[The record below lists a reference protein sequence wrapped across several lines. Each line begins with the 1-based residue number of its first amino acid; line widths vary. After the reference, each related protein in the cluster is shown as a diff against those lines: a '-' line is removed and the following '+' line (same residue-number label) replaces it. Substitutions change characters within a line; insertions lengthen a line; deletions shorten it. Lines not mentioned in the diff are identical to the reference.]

1 MGETCSKCY
10 GKESETEINM
20 QRGGKVD
27 FNKKN
32 EVISLIKIQ
41 TAIRSYLS
49 SKEVATNVQAEP
61 HFRFSQEVDNG
72 DGVENYD
79 NPQVKEL
86 EQQLGRFDYGQ
97 VPKESNQL
105 DFRGMRTLE
114 NGAKYQGEWIK
125 GTEVR
130 QGKGVQIWSDG
141 SKYEG
146 WWKDNKANGRGRLI
160 HADGDVF
167 EGEWKDDKAHGYG
180 IYSHLDG
187 AKYEGQ
193 WQEDRQHGKGIETWP
208 DNARYDGEY
217 VMGK

>member
-10 GKESETEINM
+10 GKETETEINM

-32 EVISLIKIQ
+32 EVVALIKIQ
-41 TAIRSYLS
+41 SAIRTYLA
-49 SKEVATNVQAEP
+49 SKEVGQLAQIEP
-61 HFRFSQEVDNG
+61 HFRFNQQAEADNQQ
-72 DGVENYD
+72 DNNYD

-86 EQQLGRFDYGQ
+86 EDKLGRFEYAQ
-97 VPKESNQL
+97 APKENQQL
-105 DFRGMRTLE
+105 EFRGMKTLE

-125 GTEVR
+125 GTNIR
-130 QGKGVQIWSDG
+130 QGKGIQIWSDG

-167 EGEWKDDKAHGYG
+167 EGEWKDDKAHGFG
-180 IYSHLDG
+180 VYSHLDG
-187 AKYEGQ
+187 AKYEGE
-193 WQEDRQHGKGIETWP
+193 WEEDRQHGKGIETWP
-208 DNARYDGEY
+208 DNA
-217 VMGK
+217 